1 MGSKLLQLATII
13 ICTVIIYIYFTSDL
27 ILYIHPRY
35 LNFTLSFVV
44 IGLVL
49 LSIAFLKTTQYRV
62 NKSGWIVVIVAF
74 IALFLPPQS
83 LSQQIAVSRENQSLY
98 QNNSPDQTTYD
109 SFSSDLTRFT
119 VADWSRLL
127 NSSPS
132 SGQIVGKQA
141 SVEGFVFQNSSS
153 QKFVARF
160 QLTCCAVDATPLTIP
175 LLESAISN
183 NLPIGS
189 WVSINGVMAQSNNQ
203 TYPFQLDIIESKQ
216 IPEPKEPYVY

>member
-1 MGSKLLQLATII
+1 MRSKLLEVAIII
-13 ICTVIIYIYFTSDL
+13 ICIVIVFVYFTNEL

-35 LNFTLSFVV
+35 LNFTVSFVV

-49 LSIAFLKTTQYRV
+49 LVISLATTKPYKV
-62 NKSGWIVVIVAF
+62 SKSGWLVVAVAG

-83 LSQQIAVSRENQSLY
+83 LSQQVAVSRENQSLY

-109 SFSSDLTRFT
+109 SFSSDLTRFS

-132 SGQIVGKQA
+132 AAQVVGKQA
-141 SVEGFVFQNSSS
+141 NTDGFIFQNSSS

-160 QLTCCAVDATPLTIP
+160 QLTCCAVDATPLTVP
-175 LLESAISN
+175 LLESPLSN
-183 NLPIGS
+183 NLPVGS
-189 WVSINGVMAQSNNQ
+189 WVSVQGTIVQVDDQS
-203 TYPFQLDIIESKQ
+203 YPFQLNIENSQ
-216 IPEPKEPYVY
+216 FIPEPKDPYVY